1 MKNRTNLTLSPLPL
15 PARHKAKVSY
25 ALQVALVDVFYG
37 TSCFMSRGYWD
48 VGTAIGDFIVSVSM
62 VFLYHCAKACIK
74 ESRKERQEN
83 NDVRVANRTI

>member
-1 MKNRTNLTLSPLPL
+1 MKNNKFRKFTTNS
-15 PARHKAKVSY
+15 KGVY

-37 TSCFMSRGYWD
+37 TSCFMSREYWN
-48 VGTAIGDFIVSVSM
+48 VGTAVGDFIVSVSM

-83 NDVRVANRTI
+83 NNVRVANRTI

>member
-1 MKNRTNLTLSPLPL
+1 MKNNKFRKFTTNS
-15 PARHKAKVSY
+15 KGVY

-48 VGTAIGDFIVSVSM
+48 VGTAVGDFIVSVSM

-74 ESRKERQEN
+74 ESRKEKQEN
-83 NDVRVANRTI
+83 NNVRVANRTI

>member
-1 MKNRTNLTLSPLPL
+1 MENNKFRKFTANT
-15 PARHKAKVSY
+15 KGVY

-37 TSCFMSRGYWD
+37 TSCFVSRGYWD
-48 VGTAIGDFIVSVSM
+48 VGTAIGDFIVSASM

-83 NDVRVANRTI
+83 NVRVANRTI